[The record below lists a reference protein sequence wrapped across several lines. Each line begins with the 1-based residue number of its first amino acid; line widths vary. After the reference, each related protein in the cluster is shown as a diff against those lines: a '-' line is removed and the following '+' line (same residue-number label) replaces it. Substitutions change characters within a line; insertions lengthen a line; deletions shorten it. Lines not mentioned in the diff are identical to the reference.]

1 MKTLTVY
8 SRQGCHLC
16 DVMIDELL
24 PLVRGRFEIVV
35 HDIDSRE
42 DWKRKYNTRIP
53 VLEYDGEQI
62 CQYHLDRG
70 AITRILSNAPNEP
83 NS

>member
-16 DVMIDELL
+16 EVMIDELL
-24 PLVRGRFEIVV
+24 PLIRGRFEIVV

-42 DWKRKYNTRIP
+42 DWKRKYDTRIP

-70 AITRILSNAPNEP
+70 AITRILGNTPHEP

>member
-1 MKTLTVY
+1 LKTLTVY

-16 DVMIDELL
+16 EVMVDELL

-35 HDIDSRE
+35 QDIDSRE
-42 DWKRKYNTRIP
+42 DWKRKYDTRIP

-70 AITRILSNAPNEP
+70 AITRILSNTPHEP

>member
-1 MKTLTVY
+1 VA
-8 SRQGCHLC
+8 G
-16 DVMIDELL
+16 
-24 PLVRGRFEIVV
+24 
-35 HDIDSRE
+35 E

-70 AITRILSNAPNEP
+70 AITRILSNTPNEP